1 MDSMIL
7 MKKDWEEAYPDKP
20 FILELFNQVKKI
32 VLKSDKE
39 LRKLAMKG
47 LLDAKR
53 AVVKLMKDNNSKII
67 QNEKFFTNSAGVLV
81 NVRSKALPNEI
92 YIVLKHNF
100 FSCK

>member
-1 MDSMIL
+1 MDSMIV
-7 MKKDWEEAYPDKP
+7 MKKDWEAENPDKP
-20 FILELFNQVKKI
+20 FMLELFKQVKNI

-67 QNEKFFTNSAGVLV
+67 QN
-81 NVRSKALPNEI
+81 SK
-92 YIVLKHNF
+92 
-100 FSCK
+100 

>member
-1 MDSMIL
+1 MDSMIV

-20 FILELFNQVKKI
+20 FMLELFNQVKKI

-67 QNEKFFTNSAGVLV
+67 QNEKFFTNWRFG
-81 NVRSKALPNEI
+81 KCE
-92 YIVLKHNF
+92 F
-100 FSCK
+100 